1 MLFVETKIN
10 LSSAETVLLSPFF
23 DLVGRLFELA
33 DVPLST
39 LIVSLVLER
48 ARQM

>member
-10 LSSAETVLLSPFF
+10 LSSAEQFLSPFF
-23 DLVGRLFELA
+23 HPGRSLFELA